1 MTNFTKSIKRTVCFK
16 FTKMLHKLS
25 QPKCPNDYRCPDCAH
40 CHYVFDNA
48 LFKGIYCDID
58 AKS

>member
-1 MTNFTKSIKRTVCFK
+1 MTNFIKDFISSK
-16 FTKMLHKLS
+16 FAKMLHKLS

-40 CHYVFDNA
+40 CHYVFDDA